1 MELTVREQIIAW
13 GCAALFALLMLWLLG
28 DVILPFLL
36 GGALAYFLD
45 PAADRLE
52 ELGLS
57 RAMATVVISLVAVL
71 FFVAMVLLV
80 VPTMVEQAVAFVDA
94 VPTAL
99 PRAEAYISRN
109 YPEVFDEQSFVRQS
123 LNTLAE
129 AVQSR
134 ASDLTN
140 TVLASAMGVINFII
154 LLVIVPV
161 VAFYMLLDWDRMIAK
176 VRSLL
181 PREHSPTI
189 YRLAEEIDEVLA
201 GFVRGQLTVCLILG
215 AFYGVTLMLVGLNYG
230 LIVGMIAGLLA
241 FIPYVGT
248 FIGGVLSIGIAVFQF
263 WEQPQYIFLVIGV
276 FVFGQF
282 VEGNFLSPK
291 LVGSSVGLHPVWL
304 IFALSAFGALFGFV
318 GMLVAVPVAAALGVL
333 ARFGVERYKDSRFY
347 RGTPP
352 KLDVDSL

>member
-52 ELGLS
+52 RLGLS
-57 RAMATVVISLVAVL
+57 RAMATMVISVAATLV
-71 FFVAMVLLV
+71 FVALLLLV
-80 VPTMVEQAVAFVDA
+80 VPTLIEQAIALA
-94 VPTAL
+94 EAIPTAL
-99 PRAEAYISRN
+99 PRVEEYISRN
-109 YPEVFDEQSFVRQS
+109 YPEVFDEQSFVRRS
-123 LNTLAE
+123 IDTLGTAM
-129 AVQSR
+129 QDRLS
-134 ASDLTN
+134 
-140 TVLASAMGVINFII
+140 TVTDTILASAMGLINFVII
-154 LLVIVPV
+154 IVVVPV

-181 PREHSPTI
+181 PREHAPII

-215 AFYGVTLMLVGLNYG
+215 AFYGVALMLAGLNYG
-230 LIVGMIAGLLA
+230 LIIGVVSGLLT
-241 FIPYVGT
+241 FIPYVGS
-248 FIGGVLSIGIAVFQF
+248 FLGGLMSIGVALFQF
-263 WEQPQYIFLVIGV
+263 WERPQYIFLIAGIY
-276 FVFGQF
+276 VFGQF
-282 VEGNFLSPK
+282 VEGNVLSPK

-318 GMLVAVPVAAALGVL
+318 GMLVAVPVAASIGVL
-333 ARFGVERYKDSRFY
+333 ARFAVERYKDSRYY

-352 KLDVDSL
+352 KLDVDDL

>member
-28 DVILPFLL
+28 DVILPFML

-52 ELGLS
+52 KMGLS
-57 RAMATVVISLVAVL
+57 RTMATVTISLIAVAV
-71 FFVAMVLLV
+71 FTAAILLV
-80 VPTMVEQAVAFVDA
+80 IPTLIEQAVALIDA
-94 VPTAL
+94 IPTAL
-99 PRAEAYISRN
+99 PRAEAWISQN
-109 YPEVFDEQSFVRQS
+109 YPEVFDEDSFVRQS
-123 LNTLAE
+123 LNTLAD

-134 ASDLTN
+134 ASDLTD
-140 TVLASAMGVINFII
+140 TLLASAMGLINFII
-154 LLVIVPV
+154 ILVVVPV

-181 PREHSPTI
+181 PREHAPTI
-189 YRLAEEIDEVLA
+189 YRLAEEIDDVLA

-215 AFYGVTLMLVGLNYG
+215 AFYGVALMLAGLNYG
-230 LIVGMIAGLLA
+230 LVVGVFAGLIA

-248 FIGGVLSIGIAVFQF
+248 FIGGLLSIGIAVFQF
-263 WEQPQYIFLVIGV
+263 WETPQYILLIAAIFGI
-276 FVFGQF
+276 GQF

-291 LVGSSVGLHPVWL
+291 LVGGSVGLHPVWL

-318 GMLVAVPVAAALGVL
+318 GMLVAVPVTAALGVF
-333 ARFGVERYKDSRFY
+333 ARFAVERYKDSRFY

-352 KLDVDSL
+352 KLDVDNL

>member
-28 DVILPFLL
+28 DVILPFML

-45 PAADRLE
+45 PSADRLE
-52 ELGLS
+52 KMGLS
-57 RAMATVVISLVAVL
+57 RAMATVIISLVAVL
-71 FFVAMVLLV
+71 VFVAILLLV
-80 VPTMVEQAVAFVDA
+80 VPTMIEQAVALIEA
-94 VPTAL
+94 VPTTL
-99 PRAEAYISRN
+99 PRVETYISHH
-109 YPEVFDEQSFVRQS
+109 YPEVFDEESFVRQS
-123 LNTLAE
+123 INTLAD
-129 AVQSR
+129 AVRAR
-134 ASDLTN
+134 ASVLTD
-140 TVLASAMGVINFII
+140 TLLASAMGLINFII
-154 LLVIVPV
+154 ILVVVPV

-181 PREHSPTI
+181 PREHAPTI
-189 YRLAEEIDEVLA
+189 YRLAEEIDDVLA

-215 AFYGVTLMLVGLNYG
+215 MFYGVALMLVGLNYG
-230 LIVGMIAGLLA
+230 LVVGVFAGLVA

-248 FIGGVLSIGIAVFQF
+248 FIGGLLSIGIAVFQF
-263 WEQPQYIFLVIGV
+263 WEQPQYIFLVVGI
-276 FVFGQF
+276 FAFGQF

-291 LVGSSVGLHPVWL
+291 LVGGSVGLHPVWL

-318 GMLVAVPVAAALGVL
+318 GMLVAVPVTAALGVF

-352 KLDVDSL
+352 KLDVDDI